1 MGALEPIM
9 AELTEVGD
17 ASSSSTVAVSSGV
30 SNRVERGRARVHKT
44 LFLCRD
50 AVTSLPMG
58 AWGPILPTDPLLV
71 PIIMKLLGAEASPMP
86 LASPRRAERLCP
98 AFI

>member
-30 SNRVERGRARVHKT
+30 IIIFVLLKLTSLVT
-44 LFLCRD
+44 LFESKLQP
-50 AVTSLPMG
+50 SKNSPN
-58 AWGPILPTDPLLV
+58 GPIFDFFSQLLSTF
-71 PIIMKLLGAEASPMP
+71 KL
-86 LASPRRAERLCP
+86 
-98 AFI
+98 